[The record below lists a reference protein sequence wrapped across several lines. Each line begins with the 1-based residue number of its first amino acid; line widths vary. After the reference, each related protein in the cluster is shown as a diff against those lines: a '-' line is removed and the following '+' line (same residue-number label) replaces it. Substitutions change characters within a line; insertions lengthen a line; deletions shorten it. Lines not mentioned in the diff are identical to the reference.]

1 MMKNLLFLGIGV
13 LLIGGIWY
21 WRVNQLEKQSESSD
35 AAQPEMTS
43 APITYDDSEMMT
55 PAAIPMGTDP
65 QNASYLL
72 DDQMVTLVDGT
83 TSFPA
88 APGSVSMVTVS
99 VFGEPTTGDLNGDG
113 VNDAAVLMTAEM
125 GGSGTFFYQ
134 AAALNVSGGY
144 QGTNAVLLG
153 DSIAPQTTQITDQT
167 IIANYAV
174 RAESD
179 PMTAQPSVGMS
190 MYLQVLDGIL
200 TEVAQPN

>member
-1 MMKNLLFLGIGV
+1 MMKNLLFLGIGIV
-13 LLIGGIWY
+13 LIGGLWY
-21 WRVNQLEKQSESSD
+21 WRVNQLEKSSET
-35 AAQPEMTS
+35 AQPEMTA

-55 PAAIPMGTDP
+55 PASIPMGTSPLD
-65 QNASYLL
+65 ASYLL
-72 DDQMVTLVDGT
+72 DDQMVTLVNGT

-88 APGSVSMVTVS
+88 APGSASMVTVS
-99 VFGEPTTGDLNGDG
+99 VFGEPTMGDLNGDG
-113 VNDAAVLMTAEM
+113 VSDAAVLMTAEM

-134 AAALNVSGGY
+134 AAALNVNGGY

-179 PMTAQPSVGMS
+179 PMTAQPSMAMS